1 MQLKRIE
8 MTTEAS
14 NLLRSFQGRTGLTPN
29 IICRIGFCLSLRDT
43 IIPDPNEYQEDD
55 REFNLTTL
63 LGDHADLYIALLR
76 QWCSSTLPSGY
87 VIEDYFRAHMNR
99 GVILIGPSAR
109 NGIEGIVSLCN
120 SDAA

>member
-1 MQLKRIE
+1 MQLKRIK

-29 IICRIGFCLSLRDT
+29 IICRIGFCLSLRNT

-63 LGDHADLYIALLR
+63 LGDHEELYIALLR
-76 QWCSSTLPSGY
+76 QWCCRVPGDDY
-87 VIEDYFRAHMNR
+87 AIEDYFRAHMNR
-99 GVILIGPSAR
+99 GVILIAESAR
-109 NGIEGIVSLCN
+109 GGIEGIVALCN
-120 SDAA
+120 REAA